1 VLWRRGRKRRVS
13 VMGDDMVALKIRL
26 MRKTRRR
33 VNPLKRHFHRVQP
46 PPKGFFDAQNKMPVS
61 MLVKVPSGFFV
72 SFKGLA
78 DAFDLPCI
86 FVRKTKVQ
94 MFRWE
99 NIDAREDPCLKRQR
113 RDW

>member
-1 VLWRRGRKRRVS
+1 MLWRRGTERGVS
-13 VMGDDMVALKIRL
+13 VIGDDMTALKIRL

-61 MLVKVPSGFFV
+61 MLIKVPSGYSV

-78 DAFDLPCI
+78 DAFDVPSI
-86 FVRKTKVQ
+86 FVRKTKVR

-99 NIDAREDPCLKRQR
+99 KIDARENPFLKRQR